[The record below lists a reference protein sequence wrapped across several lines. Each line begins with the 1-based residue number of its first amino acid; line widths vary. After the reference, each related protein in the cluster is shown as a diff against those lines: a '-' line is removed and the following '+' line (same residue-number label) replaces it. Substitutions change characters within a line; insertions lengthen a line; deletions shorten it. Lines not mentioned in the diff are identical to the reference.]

1 MLVLNSFIL
10 LPSSSCNASF
20 KSSNISFE
28 TLGLSQEEI
37 AFRANID
44 RTYISMLERDVKQP
58 TITTIFGLAEAFEM
72 QPYELVKEI
81 QNKVGFK

>member
-1 MLVLNSFIL
+1 
-10 LPSSSCNASF
+10 
-20 KSSNISFE
+20 
-28 TLGLSQEEI
+28 
-37 AFRANID
+37 
-44 RTYISMLERDVKQP
+44 MLERDVKQP